1 MIEECK
7 WSDKFVELQLWTRLA
22 SLSYQG
28 KNHPLVVKCSK
39 KALRFATVGTQPKNR
54 KMDAY
59 VIKAIVMLYKKNGIN
74 LIKLNFQSLDLKFVS
89 YM

>member
-59 VIKAIVMLYKKNGIN
+59 VMTIY
-74 LIKLNFQSLDLKFVS
+74 LNISRFCRKMKSI
-89 YM
+89 YET